1 MSNLWRCD
9 CGDHQNGLNKVR
21 IHWMCLIK
29 SLPTTAQAV
38 VRDSGNDGTLINV
51 RNPEER
57 LRSKVRNPE
66 ISRHWGQMYHLA
78 LVKSRSSNT
87 SRGSHPFSF
96 GLVLKYLLCRFWPG
110 NQDIVGLEFPNAM
123 VEMSKYLLFHN
134 ASGCNCREN
143 SLQIFTAT
151 TFDALSVEEIVA
163 G

>member
-1 MSNLWRCD
+1 MFDQISADN
-9 CGDHQNGLNKVR
+9 
-21 IHWMCLIK
+21 
-29 SLPTTAQAV
+29 S
-38 VRDSGNDGTLINV
+38 SGSGENCENDGMLINV

-78 LVKSRSSNT
+78 LVKPRSSNI

-163 G
+163 GGGFVSPSRTWTHLSLAPLS